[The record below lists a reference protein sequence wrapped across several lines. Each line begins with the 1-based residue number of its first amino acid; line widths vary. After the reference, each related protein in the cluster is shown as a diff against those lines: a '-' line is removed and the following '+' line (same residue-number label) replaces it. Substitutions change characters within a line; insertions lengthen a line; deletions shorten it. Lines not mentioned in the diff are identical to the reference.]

1 MNRVRKQ
8 IGYKEAVSQHLTGN
22 RIGIG
27 VLDSGIFLHTDLR
40 DRCAAFADFVD
51 GKRRP
56 YDDLGHGTHICGII
70 AGSGIASGG
79 YYQGLA
85 PACNLYVGKILDK
98 NGNGMIESII
108 HGMEWLLSFPA
119 KANLRVIN
127 ISVSSFSF
135 QNKMRER
142 MLFELFREAYEKNIL
157 VVVAAGNQ
165 GPKGSSI
172 SRLGDTVHTIC
183 VGCHDGEYFAD
194 DKSACKF
201 YSGQGPGNA
210 VYLKPDIVAPG
221 TRIVSCKNVD
231 RQYAVKS
238 GTSMATPIVTGA
250 LALAWQKYIG
260 DSSYEMKRRLLRSA
274 RDLGENYPKQGFGMV
289 DLGKLLTDMH

>member
-8 IGYKEAVSQHLTGN
+8 IGYEAAREQHLTGKQ
-22 RIGIG
+22 IGVG

-40 DRCAAFADFVD
+40 TQCKGFADFVN

-56 YDDLGHGTHICGII
+56 YDDLGHGTHVCGII
-70 AGSGIASGG
+70 AGNGQCSGG

-85 PACNLYVGKILDK
+85 PECNLYVGKILDG
-98 NGNGMIESII
+98 NGDGMIEAII
-108 HGMEWLLSFPA
+108 HGMEWLLELPKS
-119 KANLRVIN
+119 ANLKVVN
-127 ISVSSFSF
+127 ISVSSFAF
-135 QNKMRER
+135 QNKLHEK

-157 VVVAAGNQ
+157 VAVAAGNQ

-183 VGCHDGEYFAD
+183 VGCHDGEYYAND
-194 DKSACKF
+194 PDACEN

-221 TRIVSCKNVD
+221 TRITSCKNVD
-231 RQYAVKS
+231 RQYSAKS
-238 GTSMATPIVTGA
+238 GTSMAAPIVTGG
-250 LALAWQKYIG
+250 LALAWQKYPG
-260 DSSYEMKRRLLRSA
+260 SSAYDMKRRLIRSA
-274 RDLGENYPKQGFGMV
+274 RDLGEKYLKQGFGMI
-289 DLGKLLTDMH
+289 DLQSLLYGQR